1 MPYTL
6 THISKGRGKTTLSFA
21 TLDEARITAH
31 RWRRSPKTRKV
42 ILGYT
47 PDQPLSEVINQ
58 PTPKPFSII
67 YWIDDKLWYAPKRWV
82 NKLKDNLGL

>member
-21 TLDEARITAH
+21 TLDEARIIAY

-47 PDQPLSEVINQ
+47 PDDTVQALPLLNPAYAQSN
-58 PTPKPFSII
+58 PTDSWFDRAVV
-67 YWIDDKLWYAPKRWV
+67 WIDDKL
-82 NKLKDNLGL
+82 LKHFRY

>member
-47 PDQPLSEVINQ
+47 PDDTVQAYTEPLLR
-58 PTPKPFSII
+58 PTYAQSNPSDSWFDRAVV
-67 YWIDDKLWYAPKRWV
+67 WIDDKLFRRFRY
-82 NKLKDNLGL
+82 